1 MMPRDDRTTKPNA
14 GIHLVRPAFNAP
26 KPMVIRILP
35 CKNYDDQSKF
45 DSTRFSSDA
54 GDFSEWAV
62 SIPAAKYIGMD
73 QKFSFLL
80 YDPLQEDYDARE
92 NPYFIFWNAIRS
104 AVRAGEA
111 RLGRNNVM
119 TSSWI
124 AYMPQGGKQ
133 CIDKPK
139 SQTFYQALVYQN
151 YDDIYIKGGG
161 RPIGAREDNMPC
173 VVQISSHAH
182 EQLLNL
188 LGEEDSTYAGDPDD
202 WRARYKY
209 GDIVDFDGGKFVAF
223 YNPKCQSIAELS
235 GQSASTSILMDD
247 SDVPDTDGDSSEVR
261 GYAVAIVDK
270 FHYANGG
277 RVFAKSAVLDD
288 QRNDWFDTIPTR
300 IKDWDDILFFPTHDE
315 ICKYMATAYRSEPNL
330 LKYAWRLNREFFTD
344 EVNGILNN
352 RVTVGMSAAAQAEN
366 DAPTG
371 GGTKRSAALS
381 AYGDDDADVVSD
393 DDYVLDGDEDAPF

>member
-1 MMPRDDRTTKPNA
+1 MMPKDDRTTKPNA

-35 CKNYDDQSKF
+35 CKNYDDPSTF
-45 DSTRFSSDA
+45 DSTRFSADP

-80 YDPLQEDYDARE
+80 YDPLQEDYDPRE
-92 NPYFIFWNAIRS
+92 NPFFIFWNSIRS

-111 RLGRNNVM
+111 RLGRSNVM

-124 AYMPQGGKQ
+124 AYMPQGAKQ

-139 SQTFYQALVYQN
+139 SLTFYQALVYQN
-151 YDDIYIKGGG
+151 YDDIYIKGGD

-182 EQLLNL
+182 EQLLGM
-188 LGEEDSTYAGDPDD
+188 LGEENPTYDGPVEN
-202 WRARYKY
+202 WRLRYKY

-235 GQSASTSILMDD
+235 GNTASTSILTDD
-247 SDVPDTDGDSSEVR
+247 SDVEDAGGDSSEQR
-261 GYAVAIVDK
+261 GYAVTIVEK
-270 FHYANGG
+270 FHYPNSG
-277 RVFAKSAVLDD
+277 RIYAKSAVLSDPK
-288 QRNDWFDTIPTR
+288 NVWFDTIPTR
-300 IKDWDDILFFPTHDE
+300 IKNWDDILCFPNHDE

-352 RVTVGMSAAAQAEN
+352 RVTVGMSAAGQPE
-366 DAPTG
+366 DSAPADSG
-371 GGTKRSAALS
+371 AVKRSAALA
-381 AYGDDDADVVSD
+381 AYADDDDEIVVSD
-393 DDYVLDGDEDAPF
+393 DDDFDNAPF